1 MSPLLQSRID
11 QPLGR
16 MFSFLGKSYLHLL
29 RNKLQHLD
37 IDRNFFALILIESS
51 EGEINQQQ
59 LALLLDTD
67 KVSIVRVVD
76 YLSEKGFVK
85 RVRTSDDRRK
95 HNLVLTEKAKAALPE
110 IKKCINELNQ
120 LVFSGLSETQ
130 QTDLLASL
138 ANIKNSIT
146 GNTQKI

>member
-67 KVSIVRVVD
+67 KVSIVRIVD

-110 IKKCINELNQ
+110 IKKCISELNQ

>member
-1 MSPLLQSRID
+1 MSPIQQLQVD

-16 MFSFLGKSYLHLL
+16 MFSFLGKSYLQLL
-29 RNKLQHLD
+29 RSKLQHLE
-37 IDRNFFALILIESS
+37 IDRNYFALILIENNA
-51 EGEINQQQ
+51 GEINQQQ
-59 LALLLDTD
+59 LAVLLDTD
-67 KVSIVRVVD
+67 KVSVVRVVD

-110 IKKCINELNQ
+110 IKKCISELNQ

>member
-67 KVSIVRVVD
+67 KVSIVRIVD

-110 IKKCINELNQ
+110 IKKCISELNQ
-120 LVFSGLSETQ
+120 LVFSGLSENQ

>member
-37 IDRNFFALILIESS
+37 IDRNFFALILIENS

-67 KVSIVRVVD
+67 KVSIVRIVD

-110 IKKCINELNQ
+110 IKKCISELNQ

>member
-67 KVSIVRVVD
+67 KVSIVRIVD

>member
-1 MSPLLQSRID
+1 MSPRLQSRID
-11 QPLGR
+11 PPLGR
-16 MFSFLGKSYLHLL
+16 MFSFLGRSYLHLL
-29 RNKLQHLD
+29 RSKLQHLD
-37 IDRNFFALILIESS
+37 IDRNFFALILIENN

-76 YLSEKGFVK
+76 YLSEKGFVR
-85 RVRTSDDRRK
+85 RVRTAADRRK

-110 IKKCINELNQ
+110 IKNCISELNQ
-120 LVFSGLSETQ
+120 LVFSGLTENQQSE
-130 QTDLLASL
+130 LLANL
-138 ANIKNSIT
+138 ANIKKSIT

>member
-37 IDRNFFALILIESS
+37 IDRNFFALILIENS

-67 KVSIVRVVD
+67 KVSIVRIVD

-95 HNLVLTEKAKAALPE
+95 HNLVLTEKAKAALPV

>member
-67 KVSIVRVVD
+67 KVSIVRIVD

-95 HNLVLTEKAKAALPE
+95 HNLVLTEKAKAELPE

>member
-110 IKKCINELNQ
+110 IKKCISELNQ

>member
-67 KVSIVRVVD
+67 KVSIVRIVD

-95 HNLVLTEKAKAALPE
+95 HNLVLTEKAKVALPE
-110 IKKCINELNQ
+110 IKKCISELNQ
-120 LVFSGLSETQ
+120 LVFSGLSESQ